1 MKKAILFAAA
11 LTVLAGG
18 AQAQDSSWVQA
29 AKPFRIIDNTWYVGT
44 RGLAAYLITTPQGHI
59 LLDVGLPQNAAVV
72 EQNIAALGFKL
83 SDVKIL
89 VISHA
94 HYDHS
99 GGVAKLKAD
108 TGAQLVVA
116 QGDVYAMEKGV
127 YPGSEQVKAFDFP
140 PAKVDRTIKDGDT
153 VSLGGVTLT
162 AHITAGHTAGCTTW
176 TWPVKDGG
184 ATHTALNFCSASV
197 AANSLVPPQYPGV
210 VADYKKTFATARAIK
225 GDVIL
230 GPHAEF
236 VNLWGKQ
243 AQIAPGK
250 PSPFIDRAAYERLL
264 DRQEAAFKADLATQ
278 EARK

>member
-1 MKKAILFAAA
+1 M
-11 LTVLAGG
+11 
-18 AQAQDSSWVQA
+18 
-29 AKPFRIIDNTWYVGT
+29 
-44 RGLAAYLITTPQGHI
+44 
-59 LLDVGLPQNAAVV
+59 
-72 EQNIAALGFKL
+72 
-83 SDVKIL
+83 
-89 VISHA
+89 
-94 HYDHS
+94 
-99 GGVAKLKAD
+99 
-108 TGAQLVVA
+108 
-116 QGDVYAMEKGV
+116 
-127 YPGSEQVKAFDFP
+127 KAFDFP